1 MLSMLR
7 TIPPFRADMVGSLLR
22 PTHLKE
28 ARAQHER
35 GEITDADL
43 KHVEDAAII
52 ALIAKEESIG
62 LRGIT
67 DGEFRREF
75 WHFDFLA
82 GLDGVEMYHSGQGI
96 KFKGADT
103 KPK

>member
-22 PTHLKE
+22 PAQLKE
-28 ARAQHER
+28 ARAKHEA
-35 GEITDADL
+35 GQISDADL
-43 KHVEDAAII
+43 KEVEDAAII

-67 DGEFRREF
+67 PWGFPPRVLAFRLPCRPRRRRDVPLRPG
-75 WHFDFLA
+75 HQI
-82 GLDGVEMYHSGQGI
+82 QGCRY
-96 KFKGADT
+96 
-103 KPK
+103 